1 MFLSLELIIE
11 NPFQQEKMA
20 SYGKSNSK
28 AISALQTELS
38 EIKET
43 IENLS
48 QSEDENEEENAEEV
62 PLAWDRN

>member
-1 MFLSLELIIE
+1 
-11 NPFQQEKMA
+11 MA

-28 AISALQTELS
+28 AISALQNELL

-48 QSEDENEEENAEEV
+48 QTDDEDEDENEEEV
-62 PLAWDRN
+62 PLARDRY

>member
-1 MFLSLELIIE
+1 MLTIK
-11 NPFQQEKMA
+11 NRFQQEKMA

-28 AISALQTELS
+28 AISALQTELT

-48 QSEDENEEENAEEV
+48 QPDDENEDENDDEV
-62 PLAWDRN
+62 PLARDR

>member
-1 MFLSLELIIE
+1 
-11 NPFQQEKMA
+11 MA

-28 AISALQTELS
+28 AISALQNELT

-48 QSEDENEEENAEEV
+48 QIDNENEDENDEKV
-62 PLAWDRN
+62 PLARDR